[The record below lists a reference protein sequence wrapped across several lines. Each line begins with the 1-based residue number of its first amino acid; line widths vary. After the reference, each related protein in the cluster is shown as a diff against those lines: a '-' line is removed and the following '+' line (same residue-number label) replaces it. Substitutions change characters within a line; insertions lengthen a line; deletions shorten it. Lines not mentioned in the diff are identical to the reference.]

1 MLALCQIG
9 HFLHI
14 SHTLDYSVLKIPF
27 VNSLFVLNHVFLFL
41 IGWSLGCWQ
50 IMSWENMMGVFH
62 YFFWNFW
69 DQTINWENK
78 QINQY
83 RKWSVFAALVLMPK
97 HVREWWSFL
106 LVKALDTLDEKI
118 NVAFSL
124 LFFCCSEHSA
134 LANWLLLYAVQAW
147 LLVQHSPLYFG
158 SLFISNYFQHFLR
171 RAANSA
177 QGRLEART
185 ASLSLQQTGLA
196 ATWRVTSKTQHPTD
210 CQRVPWQRRDPRPCY
225 LKGLNVRTAGL
236 HSACSTS
243 NCTADGITRYYIP
256 AGWII
261 HAIKTLSSQLNEQ

>member
-1 MLALCQIG
+1 MYFYFSEAGVWAAGKTDYELG
-9 HFLHI
+9 EYDGSFFFWHFL
-14 SHTLDYSVLKIPF
+14 DK
-27 VNSLFVLNHVFLFL
+27 
-41 IGWSLGCWQ
+41 
-50 IMSWENMMGVFH
+50 M
-62 YFFWNFW
+62 
-69 DQTINWENK
+69 INWENK
-78 QINQY
+78 QINQC

-97 HVREWWSFL
+97 HVRERWSFL
-106 LVKALDTLDEKI
+106 LLKALDTSDEKI

-124 LFFCCSEHSA
+124 LFFCCCLERSA

-158 SLFISNYFQHFLR
+158 SLFISNYFQHFLK

-177 QGRLEART
+177 QGRLGART

-196 ATWRVTSKTQHPTD
+196 ATWRVTSKTQHPAD
-210 CQRVPWQRRDPRPCY
+210 CQQVPWQRRDPRPCY

-243 NCTADGITRYYIP
+243 NCTADRITRYYIP